1 MMNLILTHICSS
13 FQGFVRKNLLGR
25 SLGPPSVLQQQE
37 NHMWAEEAT
46 MACLA
51 GEVSDGNSSRR
62 EEDTQQER
70 LSLMRRLSLRRR
82 DRHGHR

>member
-1 MMNLILTHICSS
+1 
-13 FQGFVRKNLLGR
+13 
-25 SLGPPSVLQQQE
+25 
-37 NHMWAEEAT
+37 MWAEEAT